1 MCIDPYH
8 IKSHSL
14 LGSVKDLLS
23 KSIGKPLSLTKL
35 EKNYLNKEF
44 VKKPVKS
51 KFKQIKKKF
60 SSFFNYFDDVKYA
73 GSFFC
78 N

>member
-14 LGSVKDLLS
+14 LGSVRLIVK
-23 KSIGKPLSLTKL
+23 KVGKPLSLTKL

-44 VKKPVKS
+44 VKTGKI

-60 SSFFNYFDDVKYA
+60 VVFAIISMMSNTLALFL
-73 GSFFC
+73 
-78 N
+78 